1 MRPDRSGC
9 CKKLNIHT
17 HFIKMAKSPNWPLND
32 IAPKEIIFGVR
43 CALLPSFHLLRHHP
57 RWTTNKIKFDLPF
70 HYPGIIQSPALHPLF
85 SQSHI
90 QLPNGIIL
98 LLLLLPQP
106 TLTTL
111 VASPGICQNKHLVPV
126 IDSSNILLRQ
136 KNIVL
141 LLLMMI
147 WNWIFAQLDS
157 PLHCPV
163 ADFFQ
168 GIISSIESLPGKSDC
183 DRDHTGRI
191 TSGYKSMARQFQFQF
206 STRSRVQIIKW
217 KDNFFARIGNCWSV
231 R

>member
-98 LLLLLPQP
+98 LLLLLLPQP

-141 LLLMMI
+141 LLLLLMMI
-147 WNWIFAQLDS
+147 WSGIEFLHNLIRPCIVQWLIFSKELS
-157 PLHCPV
+157 HRSNL
-163 ADFFQ
+163 FQ
-168 GIISSIESLPGKSDC
+168 GNQIATGTILDGSQVDINQWQDSSSSQPVQES
-183 DRDHTGRI
+183 R
-191 TSGYKSMARQFQFQF
+191 
-206 STRSRVQIIKW
+206 
-217 KDNFFARIGNCWSV
+217 
-231 R
+231 